1 MKKDEILSW
10 QNEAALRKY
19 QIIAPIL
26 DQEIDPARKKELRA
40 RIAEKNGISTRTLQR
55 YEAAYRK
62 DGLLGLKPKSRA
74 EGFSSR
80 LPANYE
86 DLFNQAVQLKRE
98 LPSRSV
104 DQIIYILEG
113 EARIEHGV
121 LKRSTLQKHLFE
133 AGFGKKQ
140 MKKYME
146 GQKSVSTRRFCKPHR
161 MMLVEA
167 DIKYGVGI
175 IYIEHGRRKT
185 AYLSSI
191 IDDHSR
197 HMLASE
203 WYENQESYVVEDI
216 FRKAILKYGKFD
228 KAYVDNGKQYV
239 SKQLKQSCALL
250 DIRIIHAKHY
260 AGWQKG
266 VIEKFHQIVDD
277 FIAEV
282 KLKKPKSLL
291 EINEYWKYFLDEYY
305 ENKAHE
311 GIKEYYR
318 SHDVPV
324 PDSGISPLMEW
335 NRDKRP
341 LTFIDAGTVGEAFL
355 YHTTRV
361 VNKGGCIQF
370 KGRMYEVSAALI
382 GATVEI
388 TYDPNDSAELT
399 VYYKSME
406 PFKIKPV
413 VIGSYASR
421 TPEVPAAMTDKAPET
436 SRLLDV
442 IEKKYKER
450 QEKRADAISYGLF
463 GSEDK

>member
-1 MKKDEILSW
+1 
-10 QNEAALRKY
+10 
-19 QIIAPIL
+19 
-26 DQEIDPARKKELRA
+26 
-40 RIAEKNGISTRTLQR
+40 
-55 YEAAYRK
+55 
-62 DGLLGLKPKSRA
+62 
-74 EGFSSR
+74 
-80 LPANYE
+80 
-86 DLFNQAVQLKRE
+86 
-98 LPSRSV
+98 
-104 DQIIYILEG
+104 
-113 EARIEHGV
+113 
-121 LKRSTLQKHLFE
+121 
-133 AGFGKKQ
+133 
-140 MKKYME
+140 
-146 GQKSVSTRRFCKPHR
+146 
-161 MMLVEA
+161 MLVEA